1 MTKMSVAIF
10 VSEHASTEDRRGLM
24 NELRIISAI
33 SYHENIVNLI
43 GACTKEE
50 GW

>member
-1 MTKMSVAIF
+1 LKIS
-10 VSEHASTEDRRGLM
+10 VSENATKVDRRDLM

-33 SYHENIVNLI
+33 SHHENIVNLI